1 MYFYSTRYRNMIC
14 MINITRPMVTL
25 LVFANAA
32 NRAAPF
38 YIDYELQTTLHAF
51 VSNIMSHHEV
61 HVGLHSFFHSAPK

>member
-1 MYFYSTRYRNMIC
+1 
-14 MINITRPMVTL
+14 MVTL

-38 YIDYELQTTLHAF
+38 YTDYELQTTLHAF
-51 VSNIMSHHEV
+51 VSNIMSHHEM